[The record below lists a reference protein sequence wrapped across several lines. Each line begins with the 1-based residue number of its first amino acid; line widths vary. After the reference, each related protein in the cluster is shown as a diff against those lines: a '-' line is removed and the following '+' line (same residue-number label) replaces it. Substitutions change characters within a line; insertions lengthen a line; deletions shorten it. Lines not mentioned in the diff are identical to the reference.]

1 MKRPHRRVHLLVWL
15 ALAPATALA
24 GFYFWTQRLAT
35 PYSDLPPAI
44 ETLDAATE
52 GER

>member
-1 MKRPHRRVHLLVWL
+1 MKRPHRRLHLLTWL
-15 ALAPATALA
+15 LLAPVTALA
-24 GFYFWTQRLAT
+24 GFWSWTQRPAT

-44 ETLDAATE
+44 ETIDTANE